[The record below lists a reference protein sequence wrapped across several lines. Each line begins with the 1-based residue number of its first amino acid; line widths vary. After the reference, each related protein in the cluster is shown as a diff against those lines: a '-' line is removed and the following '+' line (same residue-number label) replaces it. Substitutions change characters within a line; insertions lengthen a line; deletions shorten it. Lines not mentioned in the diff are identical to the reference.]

1 MSGLFRCVITSIRAR
16 TLDLLS
22 RNRQHPEGPLLNPV
36 LSILKSPLGFK
47 RIVNDAN
54 ESEFVV

>member
-1 MSGLFRCVITSIRAR
+1 MFRCVITSIRAR